1 MRPLQIIGCPAVLS
15 CLQQVIFIGDI
26 QCRQYGQPHRIDR
39 IGRLGHGAHLG
50 VHILRQ
56 LQNVFRIGSAQV
68 VRLVKNLHP
77 HAGVLRIFHHL
88 VLGRG
93 SHNPFLR
100 RSKRVEAWLLRL
112 SCVIAA
118 AQLASAIDSICCSI
132 FSTRPRI
139 SSRSFFSRT
148 VSRRSVTNS
157 SSRSCICCR
166 ERCASR
172 SAAA

>member
-1 MRPLQIIGCPAVLS
+1 MRPLQIIGCPTVLPF
-15 CLQQVIFIGDI
+15 LEQVIFIGNI
-26 QCRQYGQPHRIDR
+26 QCSQDGQSHRIDR

-56 LQNVFRIGSAQV
+56 FQDVLRVGPAQV
-68 VRLVKNLHP
+68 VRLVKNLYP
-77 HAGVLRIFHHL
+77 HAGVLRVFHHL
-88 VLGRG
+88 ILGRG
-93 SHNPFLR
+93 SHKPFLR
-100 RSKRVEAWLLRL
+100 GVVLPT
-112 SCVIAA
+112 SCATA
-118 AQLASAIDSICCSI
+118 RPWLASAIDSICCSI

-148 VSRRSVTNS
+148 VSRRRVTSS

-166 ERCASR
+166 TRCASR